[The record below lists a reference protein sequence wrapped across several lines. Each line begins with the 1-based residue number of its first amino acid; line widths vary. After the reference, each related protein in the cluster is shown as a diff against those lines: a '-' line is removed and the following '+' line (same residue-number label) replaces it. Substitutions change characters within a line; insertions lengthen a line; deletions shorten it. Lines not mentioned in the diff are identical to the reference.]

1 MKIFIL
7 ALLHHKYHLLTKLP
21 LKTNLTNSKNVN
33 FVTMQ
38 AYSPYYSYEKI
49 INVDKI
55 IYNKLTTLPQ
65 CDVYPMLWMF
75 SDIDTVWLDTHE
87 NVTKIDQDAAQH
99 PTLSRNI
106 QEHRIWAI

>member
-1 MKIFIL
+1 MCWVKAQGTMKIFIL
-7 ALLHHKYHLLTKLP
+7 ALLHHKYHLITKLP
-21 LKTNLTNSKNVN
+21 LKRNATNSKNVN

-75 SDIDTVWLDTHE
+75 SDF
-87 NVTKIDQDAAQH
+87 
-99 PTLSRNI
+99 SG
-106 QEHRIWAI
+106 